1 MYTRSADI
9 ERTNEV
15 LAQWFPS
22 MIERIILEDS
32 REGRTISALHIHAG
46 DQETRRGV
54 LFVGGTHARELLN
67 PDALVDLTIGLLT
80 HYLNDT
86 DWVIGGRTWDADILR
101 SAMHILDIFI
111 LPNANPDGR
120 EHVFDTDRMWRKNRA
135 PLAGTSCVG
144 VDLNRNFDFL
154 WGIQTRSPGGAIT
167 TSTSPCSDVYVGPG
181 AFSETETRNVKTLL
195 DNYRIDCL
203 VDVHSFSELVLYPWG
218 HAPNQSTDPSQRFT
232 LVDTST
238 WTELPTDAPDY
249 NEYIP
254 PADLERFEKVGT
266 TAAQAIKDVRGR
278 TYIVQPGSAL
288 YPTTGTT
295 SDYAYARH
303 VADPTLR
310 KVYGFTFETGPWT
323 GDAEESFQP
332 PFPEANRIME
342 EAISGLLSILH
353 SCTCAIH
360 LIGGQLLGTDDN
372 SLEALRSFRDEHLG
386 GTDAGRAW
394 IALLERHDAELVQI
408 ASRDDAFKH
417 VAGELIA
424 LTGRLLAA
432 EQFSP
437 DHAHEVR
444 ALLGELER
452 AELSTQ
458 LRADLRRLHL
468 LTRQLEG
475 RPVNDAIEHLR
486 RVPPARPR

>member
-9 ERTNEV
+9 ESINQT

-22 MIERIILEDS
+22 MIDRILLEDS
-32 REGRTISALHIHAG
+32 REGRTISALRIHAG
-46 DQETRRGV
+46 AETNRRGV

-67 PDALVDLTIGLLT
+67 PDALVDLTIGLLL
-80 HYLNDT
+80 HYSAGT
-86 DWVIGGRTWDADILR
+86 DWVIGGRTWDAGILR

-120 EHVFDTDRMWRKNRA
+120 EYVFDTDRLWRKNRA
-135 PLAGTSCVG
+135 PLTDTACVG
-144 VDLNRNFDFL
+144 VDLNRNFDLL
-154 WGIQTRSPGGAIT
+154 WAIQTRSPGGGIT

-181 AFSETETRNVKTLL
+181 AFSEPETRNVRTLL
-195 DNYRIDCL
+195 DDHRIDCL

-218 HAPNQSTDPSQRFT
+218 HAPNQTTDPSKRFT
-232 LVDTST
+232 LVDTSS
-238 WTELPTDAPDY
+238 WHELPTDAPDY
-249 NEYIP
+249 QEYIP
-254 PADLERFEKVGT
+254 LGDLERFEKVGAS
-266 TAAQAIKDVRGR
+266 AAQAIKDVRGR
-278 TYIVQPGSAL
+278 TYTVQPGTAL

-303 VADPTLR
+303 VADPALR

-342 EAISGLLSILH
+342 EAISGLLSVLH
-353 SCTCAIH
+353 SCACSIH
-360 LIGGQLLGTDDN
+360 LIGGQLLGAADDR
-372 SLEALRSFRDEHLG
+372 LDAMRSVRDERLA
-386 GTDAGRAW
+386 GTDAGQAW

-424 LTGRLLAA
+424 LVGELLPSG
-432 EQFSP
+432 QFDS
-437 DHAHEVR
+437 ASAREIR
-444 ALLGELER
+444 ALLGQLER
-452 AELSTQ
+452 AEPSTQ

-468 LTRQLEG
+468 LTRQMEG
-475 RPVNDAIEHLR
+475 RPVEEAIGYLR
-486 RVPPARPR
+486 QVPPASPR